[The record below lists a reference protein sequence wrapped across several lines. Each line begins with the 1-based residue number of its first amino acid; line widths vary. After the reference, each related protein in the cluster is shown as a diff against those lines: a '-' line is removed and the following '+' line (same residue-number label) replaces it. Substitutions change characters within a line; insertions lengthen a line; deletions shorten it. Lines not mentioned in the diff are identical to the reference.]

1 MNSGNPNQRGK
12 QNGSPE
18 PSARQM
24 LITIALLR
32 ERLEKK
38 RIEDLYNRFDLEA
51 TRRERDFLRTYLNK
65 LLDDIDNGKK

>member
-1 MNSGNPNQRGK
+1 MNSKNPNQGGK
-12 QNGSPE
+12 PNGSPE

-51 TRRERDFLRTYLNK
+51 TRRERDYWEKQFEDLN
-65 LLDDIDNGKK
+65 NKKS